1 MRQKIYTKIWT
12 KKLMDKF
19 GLTENQLYFILKIL
33 NDNIK
38 QNNAKYYIFGS
49 RAKGTFKK
57 FSDVDI
63 AVDLNNNKLEPEILA
78 QILINFEDSIFPYKV
93 DIIDLNG
100 IDKKFFDYIKNDLIQ
115 IN

>member
-1 MRQKIYTKIWT
+1 
-12 KKLMDKF
+12 MDKF
-19 GLTENQLYFILKIL
+19 GLTENQLSFILKIL
-33 NDNIK
+33 NENISK
-38 QNNAKYYIFGS
+38 KDVKYYIFGS

-63 AVDLNNNKLEPEILA
+63 AINLNHNKLAPETLA
-78 QILINFEDSIFPYKV
+78 KILIDFEDSLFPYKV

-100 IDKKFFDYIKNDLIQ
+100 IDEKFFDYIKNDLIQ